1 MYAKGA
7 ESGRRA
13 VSAGR
18 WPGRAVS
25 QAQGKMEPLQLAVG
39 QVVMQGDSTQFR
51 GEGQGRHVARGAR
64 VRLTGD
70 AVVSGLGFKWCVG

>member
-1 MYAKGA
+1 M
-7 ESGRRA
+7 
-13 VSAGR
+13 
-18 WPGRAVS
+18 S

-70 AVVSGLGFKWCVG
+70 AVVFQG